1 MFKSLKSQKTTTILI
16 KNYVSTNEKQN
27 LPKKYFINVMVIQY
41 NVLRDFG
48 TLHSFCLPN
57 CECTQ
62 LLLYSNKCF
71 FDFEFW
77 LP

>member
-1 MFKSLKSQKTTTILI
+1 MFKSLKSQKITTILI
-16 KNYVSTNEKQN
+16 KKYVSTNEKKN

-48 TLHSFCLPN
+48 TMHSFCVPN

-62 LLLYSNKCF
+62 LLLYSINV